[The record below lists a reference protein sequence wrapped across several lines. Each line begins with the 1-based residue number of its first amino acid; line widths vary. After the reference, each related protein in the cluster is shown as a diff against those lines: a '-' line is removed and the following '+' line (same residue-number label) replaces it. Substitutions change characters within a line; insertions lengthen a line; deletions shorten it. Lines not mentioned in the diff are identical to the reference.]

1 MSMGLI
7 QIVVTL
13 LIIGLLVKPVGIYL
27 EKVFNYEETRL
38 NQFFGPVERV
48 IYRLMGVDEKE
59 HMGWK
64 KYVFA
69 VLLSNFIMMILM
81 YGVFRLQKY
90 LPLNPDGIENMSP
103 GLAFNTA
110 ASFITNTNWQA
121 YSGENSLSYLS
132 QMIAI
137 TFPMFTSAA
146 TGFAVAI
153 AFIRGLIGRQDNL
166 GNFYVDLVRSIIRV
180 FLPLSFIVAL
190 FLVFQGVPQTLHG
203 AVHATTLEGVTQM
216 ITRGPVAALESIK
229 HIGTNGGGYFGTNA
243 AHPFE
248 NPTPLTNFV
257 HILSMML
264 LPTALVYAFGVMVK
278 NKKQGLTIFATMSM
292 MFIVF
297 LSVVFIAEY
306 HGTPALNHL
315 GIDGNMEG
323 KEVRFGIS
331 ESALFTAVTTAVT
344 TGSVNNMH
352 DSLTPIGGLVPLAQ
366 MMLNNIFGGKGVGL
380 LNGLL
385 YVILTVFICGLMVGR
400 TPEFLGK
407 KIEAREIKL
416 VSIAILIHPILI
428 LVPTAIA
435 LSLSGPVSSILN
447 PGFHGISEVLYA
459 FTSGASNNGSA
470 FGGLT
475 SNTDFYNIAI
485 GFVMLFGR
493 YISIIAMLAIA
504 GSLATKKIVAATSGT
519 FRTDTPM
526 FTVILLVIILVVGAL
541 TFFPVLALGPIAEHL
556 GMFQ

>member
-1 MSMGLI
+1 MGLI

-48 IYRLMGVDEKE
+48 IYRLIGVDEKE
-59 HMGWK
+59 NMGWK

-90 LPLNPDGIENMSP
+90 LPLNPDGIKNMSP

-166 GNFYVDLVRSIIRV
+166 GNFYVDLVRSITRV

-306 HGTPALNHL
+306 NGTPALNHL

-435 LSLSGPVSSILN
+435 LSLSGPVSSILS

-459 FTSGASNNGSA
+459 FTSGAANNGSA